1 MNRPAMLSVSEA
13 RARLLGGARP
23 VVEIESVPTMEA
35 TGRILARSVSSSI
48 NVPDHDNSSMDGYAV
63 RAAEC
68 ASGAAC
74 LPVSQRVP
82 AGTVPQPLQPGTA
95 ARIFTGAPIPPGAN
109 AVVMQEQTRAEGD
122 KVTINHRPA
131 AGEWLRYAGEDI
143 RTGQVV
149 LEAGTRLRPQET
161 GLLASIGLATVPVFR
176 KVRVAVFFTGDELV
190 MPGEPLPKGAIYNSS
205 RFTLTSMLR
214 ELGCEVTDLGIVE
227 DTLAATRAALRA
239 GAQGYDLIMTSG
251 GVSVGEEDHVK
262 PAVEAEGRID
272 MWKIAMKPGKPLAFG
287 AVRRPGSGAATV
299 HAAGGST
306 STADATTNGV
316 DATAQGAGEAAFIG
330 LPGNPVS
337 SFVCVLLFVRPFV
350 RRLQGAVD
358 QPARVYPMR
367 ADFEWPRPDA
377 REEFLRARVNAQ
389 GGLDIYPNQNSSVL
403 TSTVWGDGLVD
414 NPPHTAIAKGD
425 TVQFLP
431 FSDLLW

>member
-68 ASGAAC
+68 ASGEAC

-95 ARIFTGAPIPPGAN
+95 ARIFTGAPIPPGAD

-287 AVRRPGSGAATV
+287 AVRRSGGDAA
-299 HAAGGST
+299 A
-306 STADATTNGV
+306 
-316 DATAQGAGEAAFIG
+316 GAGEAAFIG

-350 RRLQGAVD
+350 RRLQGAID
-358 QPARVYPMR
+358 QPARAYPMR